1 MTKFAISTRLA
12 CTVTLALLTSAAPV
26 LPWTAFAADWTVN
39 EVKPTLQT
47 PVLTEADADADAD
60 DPAIYVDAA
69 NIDESFV
76 VGAVKNGGI
85 RVYDF
90 GGQLLQTILPI
101 EDGRINNVDIVYDF
115 EMSDGSLVDLVLG
128 ADRGLDII
136 RIYRID
142 SSAAEPLTEITA
154 ADAGRAFPKRPTAD
168 GGADEENPVDDQAT
182 VYGLT
187 AWHDKAAKKVWVVG
201 TQRHQPV
208 VGVFSLEARNDGT
221 VAAVFDHDFQVPTS
235 HMGQDLWQ
243 ESEEDALADFSPQFE
258 GVVIDRTTGILYAGQ
273 EDVGI
278 WTVPVT
284 GGEPKLAYQTRGA
297 ASSSFFN
304 DDSVVTRDV
313 EGLSI
318 YYASTGTRYLL
329 ASSQGSAHGGVPVA
343 SDAPY
348 DDSFVVFD
356 LGAEEFKPLGS
367 FRVAAFEGI
376 DAVQESDGDDV
387 SSLAL
392 PGFPNGVFITQD
404 GYAGDLN
411 NLDGETAATN
421 FKFVDWS
428 AIAATFDPPLEVTAS
443 GWSPRQ

>member
-1 MTKFAISTRLA
+1 MHKFAKPTGLA
-12 CTVTLALLTSAAPV
+12 RAATLALLSSTVAA
-26 LPWTAFAADWTVN
+26 LPCTAMAAEWTVA
-39 EVKPTLQT
+39 EVQPSVQT
-47 PVLTEADADADAD
+47 PALTDQDADADAD

-69 NIDESFV
+69 DTNKSFV
-76 VGAVKNGGI
+76 VTAVKNGGI

-90 GGQLLQTILPI
+90 GGQLLQSILPV
-101 EDGRINNVDIVYDF
+101 EDSRINNVDIVYDF
-115 EMSDGSLVDLVLG
+115 KMVDGSVADLAIG
-128 ADRGLDII
+128 ADRGLDVI

-142 SSAAEPLTEITA
+142 ASGGEPLTEITA
-154 ADAGRAFPKRPTAD
+154 ADAARAFPRRPTSD
-168 GGADEENPVDDQAT
+168 GSAEEENPAEDQAT

-187 AWHDKAAKKVWVVG
+187 AWHDKAAEKVSVVG

-208 VGVFSLEARNDGT
+208 VGIFSLEAREGGT

-235 HMGQDLWQ
+235 HSGQDLWQ

-258 GVVIDRTTGILYAGQ
+258 GVVVDRTTGTVYAGQ

-278 WTVPVT
+278 WSVPVS
-284 GGEPKLAYQTRGA
+284 GGEPELAYETRGSS
-297 ASSSFFN
+297 SSSFFN
-304 DDSVVTRDV
+304 PDSVITRDV

-318 YYASTGTRYLL
+318 YYAASGTRYLL
-329 ASSQGSAHGGVPVA
+329 ASSQGGAHGEPPVV

-356 LGAEEFKPLGS
+356 LGADELEPLGS
-367 FRVAAFEGI
+367 FRVSAAENI

-387 SSLAL
+387 ISVAL

-411 NLDGETAATN
+411 ELDGETDSTN
-421 FKFVDWS
+421 FKFVDW
-428 AIAATFDPPLEVTAS
+428 AEIAASFEPPLEVTPT

>member
-1 MTKFAISTRLA
+1 MHKFAIPTHLA
-12 CTVTLALLTSAAPV
+12 QAATLALLTGAAALSV
-26 LPWTAFAADWTVN
+26 TAMAADWTVM
-39 EVKPTLQT
+39 EVQPSAQT
-47 PVLTEADADADAD
+47 PALTEEDADADAD

-69 NIDESFV
+69 DAGSSFV
-76 VGAVKNGGI
+76 VTAVKNGGI

-90 GGQLLQTILPI
+90 GGQLLQSILPI
-101 EDGRINNVDIVYDF
+101 EDSRINNIDIVYDF
-115 EMSDGSLVDLVLG
+115 EMADGSLADLAIG
-128 ADRGLDII
+128 ADRGLDVI

-142 SSAAEPLTEITA
+142 PSGEELLTEITA
-154 ADAGRAFPKRPTAD
+154 ADAGRAFPMRPTPD
-168 GGADEENPVDDQAT
+168 GSTEEENPVEDQAT

-187 AWHDKAAKKVWVVG
+187 AWHDKAAGKVWVVG

-208 VGVFSLEARNDGT
+208 VGIFTLEAREGGT
-221 VAAVFDHDFQVPTS
+221 VAAVFDHDFRVPTS
-235 HMGQDLWQ
+235 HNGQDLWQ

-258 GVVIDRTTGILYAGQ
+258 GVVIDHTTGTVYAGQ

-278 WTVPVT
+278 WSVPVT
-284 GGEPKLAYQTRGA
+284 GGEPELAYETRG
-297 ASSSFFN
+297 SSTSSFFN
-304 DDSVVTRDV
+304 PNSVITRDV

-318 YYASTGTRYLL
+318 YYAASGTRYLL
-329 ASSQGSAHGGVPVA
+329 ASSQGSAHGEPPVT

-356 LGAEEFKPLGS
+356 LGADGLEPLGS
-367 FRVAAFEGI
+367 FRVSASADI

-387 SSLAL
+387 TSVAL

-411 NLDGETAATN
+411 NLDGETDATN
-421 FKFVDWS
+421 FKFVDW
-428 AIAATFDPPLEVTAS
+428 AEIAASFEPPLEVTPS